1 MEIGVDKEQVDRD
14 SDKDRCGHRAI
25 VDRDS
30 DRDRCGYRAIV
41 DSG

>member
-25 VDRDS
+25 VDRGL
-30 DRDRCGYRAIV
+30 RIEIV
-41 DSG
+41 IEIGVDIEQ